1 MKNTTEA
8 CLAAG
13 GVRPPKSVKRLWP
26 HGVAPANIVTVII
39 AATFD
44 ELKARLQ

>member
-13 GVRPPKSVKRLWP
+13 GVKPPKSGKRLFP
-26 HGVAPANIVTVII
+26 HGVAPANIVTVIQLYNKYI
-39 AATFD
+39 LF
-44 ELKARLQ
+44 ELFI

>member
-1 MKNTTEA
+1 MLCCIFKDYSYICSQNSV
-8 CLAAG
+8 LQK
-13 GVRPPKSVKRLWP
+13 RP
-26 HGVAPANIVTVII
+26 TVII